1 MTRSVIPTSPDTPV
15 VEAANILLKHKFNG
29 LPVVDENNKVI
40 GVLTEYDLI
49 LKGTAIHL
57 PTFLQIF
64 QELSVYKKG
73 SEPIRED
80 LRKIFNIKVAEVMN
94 KEPLILNSETSLL
107 EVANAFA
114 QHHKVNPIPIVDAT
128 NTLVGIISRH
138 DLLKFLGD
146 PSVHFQNGSTQEVD
160 KSIGQFLNNFQGKF
174 VLVSKYRTH
183 FWLVAS
189 ILFAVAGFAIAWLWI
204 LRISI

>member
-1 MTRSVIPTSPDTPV
+1 MTTAYDIMTRSVIPTSPDTPV
-15 VEAANILLKHKFNG
+15 VEAANIL
-29 LPVVDENNKVI
+29 
-40 GVLTEYDLI
+40 

-146 PSVHFQNGSTQEVD
+146 PSVHFQNGN
-160 KSIGQFLNNFQGKF
+160 K
-174 VLVSKYRTH
+174 
-183 FWLVAS
+183 
-189 ILFAVAGFAIAWLWI
+189 
-204 LRISI
+204 RISCFYDGDWIYLMV